1 MSLEWRVR
9 PPESADEAGWRRLWK
24 GYCDF
29 YEVSIARDVTDALWR
44 RIMDRSAGIHA
55 IVAESV
61 PEEREPRL
69 IGFGNYVLHPYTW
82 GKGVMCYLEDLF
94 VAEQARRAGVGMAL
108 IETLIQMG
116 YDKGWAR
123 VYWHT
128 HQSNEV
134 ARSLYDKVIPVD
146 SFVRYVVHLR

>member
-1 MSLEWRVR
+1 
-9 PPESADEAGWRRLWK
+9 
-24 GYCDF
+24 
-29 YEVSIARDVTDALWR
+29 
-44 RIMDRSAGIHA
+44 
-55 IVAESV
+55 
-61 PEEREPRL
+61 
-69 IGFGNYVLHPYTW
+69 
-82 GKGVMCYLEDLF
+82 MCYLEDLF